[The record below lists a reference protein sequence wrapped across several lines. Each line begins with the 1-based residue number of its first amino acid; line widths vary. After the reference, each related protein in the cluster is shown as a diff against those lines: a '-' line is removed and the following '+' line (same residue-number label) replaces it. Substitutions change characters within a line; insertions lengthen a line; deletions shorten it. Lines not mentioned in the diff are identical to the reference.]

1 MIHLAEHPAGLD
13 PQPLV
18 QEAVHHNFADRARL
32 NRLEFKRLMKEGRRS
47 LLIGLVFLSTC
58 LLLSEL
64 LLLREADGLWKV
76 IRESLTIGGWVA
88 MWRPLQI
95 YLYEWWPLRR
105 RGKIF
110 QKLSRMPVEV
120 RRTDEAIGLESA
132 TAVEKLCGAWSCSNG
147 LAAHRKS
154 RRRCAARSLTLP
166 PIVPKGQNMNSRGRQ
181 PTVQRGNI
189 FDPVGVAPFFNHSTV
204 DFTHG
209 YSCLAASRPQTRGQ
223 CQRCPDSMPQAAPR
237 GDESQ
242 IPSVSNGK

>member
-1 MIHLAEHPAGLD
+1 MSAHSVNAHEEKLAVSGESVVAAKPDHKPKPPRAHHIALNLRDINQLFNSMDPSPFNEKDLDHDAEEFMVSWAHEFPQDEPIALVIHLAEHPAGLD

-64 LLLREADGLWKV
+64 LLLREAGGMWKI

-88 MWRPLQI
+88 MWRPLEI

-120 RRTDEAIGLESA
+120 RRPEG
-132 TAVEKLCGAWSCSNG
+132 EK
-147 LAAHRKS
+147 R
-154 RRRCAARSLTLP
+154 
-166 PIVPKGQNMNSRGRQ
+166 V
-181 PTVQRGNI
+181 
-189 FDPVGVAPFFNHSTV
+189 
-204 DFTHG
+204 
-209 YSCLAASRPQTRGQ
+209 
-223 CQRCPDSMPQAAPR
+223 
-237 GDESQ
+237 
-242 IPSVSNGK
+242 

>member
-1 MIHLAEHPAGLD
+1 MSAHSVNAREEKLGEAGESAVATKPDHTAKNPRAHHIALNLRDLNQLFNSMDPSPFSEKDLDHDAEEFMVSWAHEFPQDEPIALVIHLAEHPAGLD

-32 NRLEFKRLMKEGRRS
+32 NRLEFKRLMKEGRRC

-64 LLLREADGLWKV
+64 LLLRESGGIWKV

-88 MWRPLQI
+88 MWRPLEI

-120 RRTDEAIGLESA
+120 RRPE
-132 TAVEKLCGAWSCSNG
+132 
-147 LAAHRKS
+147 
-154 RRRCAARSLTLP
+154 
-166 PIVPKGQNMNSRGRQ
+166 
-181 PTVQRGNI
+181 
-189 FDPVGVAPFFNHSTV
+189 
-204 DFTHG
+204 
-209 YSCLAASRPQTRGQ
+209 
-223 CQRCPDSMPQAAPR
+223 
-237 GDESQ
+237 
-242 IPSVSNGK
+242 

>member
-1 MIHLAEHPAGLD
+1 MSAHSVNAGEEKLGVSGAHAAVTKPDHKSKAPRAHPIALNLRDLNQLFNSMDPSPFNEKDLDHDAEEFMVSWAHEFPQDEPIALVIHLAEHPDGLD

-64 LLLREADGLWKV
+64 LLLREAGGMWKI

-88 MWRPLQI
+88 MWRPLEI

-120 RRTDEAIGLESA
+120 RRPE
-132 TAVEKLCGAWSCSNG
+132 GAK
-147 LAAHRKS
+147 R
-154 RRRCAARSLTLP
+154 
-166 PIVPKGQNMNSRGRQ
+166 I
-181 PTVQRGNI
+181 
-189 FDPVGVAPFFNHSTV
+189 
-204 DFTHG
+204 
-209 YSCLAASRPQTRGQ
+209 
-223 CQRCPDSMPQAAPR
+223 
-237 GDESQ
+237 
-242 IPSVSNGK
+242 